1 MNKQWQVQ
9 TFCAVLAAQLQ
20 NSQTAVDTGI
30 AEVQDLISRG
40 YLVPRNDLPKNG
52 VNTVIEVVRAANIT
66 PANLVRDLGLGTDDA
81 TIDAVL
87 GNYGYDVEFVPFP
100 ATNVPAPAAP
110 AVATIDTPATAP
122 VFHEQQAQ
130 AAVTPAQAPATAQ
143 TQAQQVNLPHVGE
156 PAHVAPIGTAPVG
169 QSTTV
174 ELNQGAAVPEVKPA
188 YGANEAVTLGAGQAH
203 AVVGNATVKD
213 QTFEIE
219 VGVPFSKKA
228 TGFTKGNAPKRE
240 WKPTLP
246 FEEIANAKISYGHDA
261 EQLPSFH
268 VPNSTTQKIS
278 GMVRRASDEYA
289 KRPVA
294 GINDLIT
301 FRATNVDET
310 DPKGAGVR
318 VYAMWLSKAP
328 AVKTRTKKTTEAK

>member
-1 MNKQWQVQ
+1 MNLQWQLL
-9 TFCAVLAAQLQ
+9 TFCAVLAAQIKG
-20 NSQTAVDTGI
+20 SQTAVDTSI

-40 YLVPRNDLPKNG
+40 YLVPRADLPKNG

-66 PANLVRDLGLGTDDA
+66 PANLVRDLGLGVDDA

-87 GNYGYDVEFVPFP
+87 GNYGYDVDFVPFP
-100 ATNVPAPAAP
+100 APAAVAAP
-110 AVATIDTPATAP
+110 AVATIDTPAAAPAAP

-130 AAVTPAQAPATAQ
+130 TAVTPAQAPAH
-143 TQAQQVNLPHVGE
+143 TQVQQVTLPHVGE

-169 QSTTV
+169 QATTV
-174 ELNQGAAVPEVKPA
+174 PLNQGTAVPEVKPA

-203 AVVGNATVKD
+203 AVVGSATVKD
-213 QTFEIE
+213 QNFEIE

-228 TGFTKGNAPKRE
+228 TGFTKGNSPKRE

-268 VPNSTTQKIS
+268 VPDSTTQKIS
-278 GMVRRASDEYA
+278 GTVRRASDEYA
-289 KRPVA
+289 KRPID

-318 VYAMWLSKAP
+318 VFAMWLSKAP
-328 AVKTRTKKTTEAK
+328 AVKTRTKKDAEAK